1 MKSNENESQLRIA
14 VFSALNPG
22 KILVIIEHGLA
33 FFIGMFFAFNV
44 MLIFD
49 YNNHLALKFWLC
61 FAFSILFGFAGSYGV
76 WVNGGNSLF
85 LWRFFNVAPEQIK
98 KYKQNRILMMQKTI
112 SSNNEQIG
120 KKREEIDKMQ
130 KENDQLEV
138 AIIQSSF
145 D

>member
-1 MKSNENESQLRIA
+1 
-14 VFSALNPG
+14 
-22 KILVIIEHGLA
+22 
-33 FFIGMFFAFNV
+33 
-44 MLIFD
+44 
-49 YNNHLALKFWLC
+49 
-61 FAFSILFGFAGSYGV
+61 
-76 WVNGGNSLF
+76 
-85 LWRFFNVAPEQIK
+85 
-98 KYKQNRILMMQKTI
+98 MMQKTI